1 MSAPPGRLRAHVAAV
16 LRPLVGGLPR
26 TFWVLWLGTLVNRL
40 GTFILPF
47 LALYLTGERGFTVE
61 RAGLVASLY
70 GAGAVVAGPLGG
82 MLADRVGRRLTV
94 AGGLW
99 LGAGAMLLLGFC
111 REPVHIFGAAFLLG
125 VVGELYR
132 PAFFAIISDVVQEV
146 DRPRAYGL
154 LYWVLNVSTVVSMPL
169 AGFMS
174 RQGFQLLFILDACT
188 TFIYGMVIWV
198 LVPETR
204 PSTEGVRQT
213 PAEVGSM
220 LTPFR
225 NLRFV
230 GLVVPI
236 FATTFILCQGGVALP
251 VDLESRGMDPAM
263 FGTVMAVN
271 GLIISVGEPLLLR
284 ATVRVRRMTLLAW
297 GAVFTGAGFGLH
309 SLSASAGL
317 AAVAVGVWTLGE
329 MIQSPVAPA
338 VVADLSPVDARGS
351 YQGAFHMVWG
361 LATCVAP
368 ALGGQVL
375 GRHGA
380 FALWM
385 GCLGLGL
392 LAAVWYLVFGALL
405 RRQVRPWGEPGAA
418 MEAPGSGL

>member
-1 MSAPPGRLRAHVAAV
+1 VSATPGPLRARITAV
-16 LRPLVGGLPR
+16 LRPVAGGLPR
-26 TFWVLWLGTLVNRL
+26 AFWVLWVGTLVNRL
-40 GTFILPF
+40 GTFVLPF

-61 RAGLVASLY
+61 QAGLVASLY
-70 GAGAVVAGPLGG
+70 GVGAVVAGLVGG
-82 MLADRVGRRLTV
+82 ALADRVGRRLTV

-111 REPVHIFGAAFLLG
+111 REPSHIAGAAFLLG
-125 VVGELYR
+125 LLGELYR
-132 PAFFAIISDVVQEV
+132 PAFFAIISDVVPTG

-154 LYWVLNVSTVVSMPL
+154 LYWVLNVSTAVSLPL

-174 RQGFQLLFILDACT
+174 QRGFQLLFVLDACT
-188 TFIYGMVIWV
+188 TFVYGVIIWG

-204 PSTEGVRQT
+204 PVGADMG
-213 PAEVGSM
+213 PARSDMGS
-220 LTPFR
+220 LLAPFR
-225 NLRFV
+225 DPHFL
-230 GLVVPI
+230 GLMVPV
-236 FATTFILCQGGVALP
+236 FATTLILCQGGMALP
-251 VDLESRGMDPAM
+251 VDLEARGLNPAM

-271 GLIISVGEPLLLR
+271 GLLISVGEPLLLR
-284 ATVRVRRMTLLAW
+284 STARVRRFTLLAW

-309 SLSASAGL
+309 SLSSTAVL

-338 VVADLSPVDARGS
+338 VVADLAPPALRGS

-375 GRHGA
+375 GRYGSVT
-380 FALWM
+380 LWM
-385 GCLGLGL
+385 GCLGVG
-392 LAAVWYLVFGALL
+392 LAAAAWHLAFGALQ
-405 RRQVRPWGEPGAA
+405 RRREGHPEGRSAPG
-418 MEAPGSGL
+418 MEAPVES